1 MQGYYIMP
9 CVVAT
14 ASLSSLEEAKASCV
28 PVTQVASL
36 NKPNIVLCA
45 WLWVYFFLQGKITKT
60 RLPASKSV
68 MKAPPQVVVPHAMP
82 LTHTHTQY
90 NFLRRF
96 LTFD

>member
-14 ASLSSLEEAKASCV
+14 AILSSLEEAKASCV

-36 NKPNIVLCA
+36 NRPNIVLCA
-45 WLWVYFFLQGKITKT
+45 WRWVYFFLQGKITQT

-68 MKAPPQVVVPHAMP
+68 MKAPTAQVVVPHAMP
-82 LTHTHTQY
+82 LTHTQY
-90 NFLRRF
+90 IFYLRRF